1 MPQDTTSF
9 VLRFVRETS
18 EDQQTR
24 WRGIINHVQSD
35 TKRNF
40 TQFAQ
45 ALQFIQEQMGK
56 EVMQEFVSFD
66 PEFMGQAAR
75 TFQQLADEYQGWMLQ
90 AMPATFASPAKIQ
103 QALIHSL
110 KAWQLPDH
118 TEQEVAIRKL
128 ERLNLRLQELTHRV
142 EDLEART
149 ASHHPAPPQDEN

>member
-1 MPQDTTSF
+1 MPQDTSSF

-40 TQFAQ
+40 TQFAE
-45 ALQFIQEQMGK
+45 AMQFIQEQMGR
-56 EVMQEFVSFD
+56 EVMQQFVPFD
-66 PEFMGQAAR
+66 PQLLGQAAR
-75 TFQQLADEYQGWMLQ
+75 TWEQLAADYQGWMLQ
-90 AMPATFASPAKIQ
+90 ALPTTFASPARIQ

-118 TEQEVAIRKL
+118 TEQEVAIHKL
-128 ERLNLRLQELTHRV
+128 ERLNLRLQELTHQL
-142 EDLEART
+142 EELEARA
-149 ASHHPAPPQDEN
+149 ASNHTTTPPAAN